1 MLLVVGAFI
10 VPVGLMAVLGPS
22 WPLVALAA
30 WSFIAGAFATGL
42 TRAAAAGDGQME
54 ESIDDLDLTW
64 QAFIVAGER
73 GGARRTYELDL
84 PVR

>member
-22 WPLVALAA
+22 WPLVVLAA
-30 WSFIAGAFATGL
+30 GSSIAGAFATGL
-42 TRAAAAGDGQME
+42 TRAAAAGDRQME
-54 ESIDDLDLTW
+54 EP
-64 QAFIVAGER
+64 IVITVER
-73 GGARRTYELDL
+73 GGAPEPYELDL